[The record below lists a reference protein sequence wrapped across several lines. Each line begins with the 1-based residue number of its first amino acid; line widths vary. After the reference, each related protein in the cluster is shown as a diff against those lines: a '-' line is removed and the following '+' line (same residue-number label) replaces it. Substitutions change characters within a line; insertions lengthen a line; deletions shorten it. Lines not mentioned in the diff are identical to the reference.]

1 MTTHEQQ
8 GGETQHR
15 HEKRD
20 LKVSYVGVFFIGLF
34 ILIAAGLVVAWGVF
48 DLLASWRAE
57 TDTPPPPLAI
67 TRPNRPPEPRLQVNP
82 PVELGTIRREEEAQ
96 LNSYG
101 WVQKE
106 AGVVRIP
113 IERAKELLLERG
125 LPVRQQPANPDEDSR
140 GE

>member
-1 MTTHEQQ
+1 MTTHGQQ
-8 GGETQHR
+8 GGEAQHR

-20 LKVSYVGVFFIGLF
+20 LRVSYVGVFFIGLF
-34 ILIAAGLVVAWGVF
+34 LLIAAGLLVSWGVF
-48 DLLASWRAE
+48 DLLLSRRAA

-82 PVELGTIRREEEAQ
+82 PLELDEIRGEEEAQ

-113 IERAKELLLERG
+113 IEHAKELLLERG
-125 LPVRQQPANPDEDSR
+125 LPVRPQPADRDEGR
-140 GE
+140 GNE

>member
-1 MTTHEQQ
+1 MTTDEQH
-8 GGETQHR
+8 GGEAQHR

-20 LKVSYVGVFFIGLF
+20 LRVSTVGVFFIGLF
-34 ILIAAGLVVAWGVF
+34 ILIAAGFLVAWGVF
-48 DLLASWRAE
+48 DLLAGWRAE

-82 PVELGTIRREEEAQ
+82 PVELGAVRRQEEAQ

-125 LPVRQQPANPDEDSR
+125 LPVRPQPANPDESS
-140 GE
+140 GNE

>member
-1 MTTHEQQ
+1 MTTTEQHS
-8 GGETQHR
+8 GEVQQR

-20 LKVSYVGVFFIGLF
+20 LRVSYVGVFFIGLF
-34 ILIAAGLVVAWGVF
+34 LLIAAGLLVSWGVF
-48 DLLASWRAE
+48 DLLLSRRAA
-57 TDTPPPPLAI
+57 TDTPPPPLAV

-82 PVELGTIRREEEAQ
+82 PVELSTIRGEEETQ

-125 LPVRQQPANPDEDSR
+125 LPVSPQPTNRDESR
-140 GE
+140 GNE

>member
-1 MTTHEQQ
+1 MTTNEQQ
-8 GGETQHR
+8 GGEAQHR

-20 LKVSYVGVFFIGLF
+20 LRVSYVGVFFIGLF
-34 ILIAAGLVVAWGVF
+34 ILIGAGLLVAWGVF
-48 DLLASWRAE
+48 DLLAGWRAE
-57 TDTPPPPLAI
+57 TDTPPSPLAI

-82 PVELGTIRREEEAQ
+82 PMELGTIRRDEDAQ

-113 IERAKELLLERG
+113 IDRAKELLLERG
-125 LPVRQQPANPDEDSR
+125 LPVRPQPANPDEGR
-140 GE
+140 GNE